1 MHLHTLEGQKLGK
14 INKIRELLDVAD
26 LLAQKK
32 MRMMA
37 HIEVRETHKIPLQSF
52 FKDNIADE
60 MINFYMKQT
69 GVQVPIT
76 RRAAGYYIFGTQQIY
91 TRVQEG
97 KLFVRS
103 NGGWL
108 TFIEF
113 LKQHSPIE
121 SQRMKHISPELLR
134 ELHTLAQLGAT

>member
-1 MHLHTLEGQKLGK
+1 M
-14 INKIRELLDVAD
+14 AD

-69 GVQVPIT
+69 GVLVPIT

-103 NGGWL
+103 N
-108 TFIEF
+108 
-113 LKQHSPIE
+113 
-121 SQRMKHISPELLR
+121 
-134 ELHTLAQLGAT
+134 